1 MHRYVFPNALQ
12 NYLFSRTYLLP
23 YWHIFFGLYHFWHEP
38 SVYFLF
44 VTFILLF
51 LLFLPLFSRYWFN
64 PRRIRRVSLIPYTWL
79 FCSRR
84 WSAVSSF
91 SPPVGFVLAA
101 TPRVFLCPF
110 PRMLFGDPRIVFI
123 VIPSFLCNSVQF
135 SGHPTPPSAQCVV
148 LGAIVVESSC

>member
-1 MHRYVFPNALQ
+1 MQFCGHPTPPSAQCVVLGAIVVESSCFCCCQ
-12 NYLFSRTYLLP
+12 N
-23 YWHIFFGLYHFWHEP
+23 I
-38 SVYFLF
+38 
-44 VTFILLF
+44 
-51 LLFLPLFSRYWFN
+51 PLFSRYWFN

-123 VIPSFLCNSVQF
+123 VIPSFLCNSVQ
-135 SGHPTPPSAQCVV
+135 SVVTPHPLSPNVLFWAQLLLNQVV
-148 LGAIVVESSC
+148 YVVVKT